1 VGQASSLPPT
11 DPESILADLT
21 QVKDN
26 VAIEPHPRSWE
37 ATMSELIDNSRHRIE
52 TLKGIIQR
60 LHDGAEPDNVKAEFG
75 DLLAEVGPTE
85 IAAMENAL
93 MAEGMP
99 QEEIQRMCD
108 VHAAV
113 LGGGAACATPEVPA
127 GHPVH
132 TFGLEN
138 RRIRELVAE
147 YRAAIAATR
156 DGGDRSAWAA
166 VHEALAG
173 VEVHYLR
180 KEYLVFPYLEKA
192 GIAGPP
198 KVMWG
203 VHDEIRAKIAAA
215 AEILQH
221 AGELSDDDLGLAVET
236 VIEPM
241 LEQVES
247 MTAKEDRILWPM
259 CLEHLTTRDWE
270 SVRNQWDE
278 FGEGLVEPAGVWLPV
293 MPQLPEKPVEL
304 PSDDAITLP
313 SGHLSLRQLTALLN
327 TLPFDVTFVDADD
340 RVAYFSEGGDR
351 IFDRTRAIIGRKVE
365 DCHPP
370 KSVHIVEQVV
380 ADLRSG
386 AREVAEFWIQLGPRF
401 VHIRYFPVRDDAG
414 EFLGILEVTQDIAP
428 LRALEGERRLLAE
441 LPAEGAQA

>member
-1 VGQASSLPPT
+1 
-11 DPESILADLT
+11 
-21 QVKDN
+21 
-26 VAIEPHPRSWE
+26 
-37 ATMSELIDNSRHRIE
+37 MSELIDNSRHRIE
-52 TLKGIIQR
+52 TLKGIIKK
-60 LHDGAEPDNVKAEFG
+60 LHDGAEADSLEAEFG

-99 QEEIQRMCD
+99 QQEIQRMCD

-113 LGGGAACATPEVPA
+113 LGGGAACAPAEVPA

-138 RRIRELVAE
+138 ERIRDVVAA
-147 YRAAIAATR
+147 YRAAVRRRDEQPDLAAWR
-156 DGGDRSAWAA
+156 QAHD
-166 VHEALAG
+166 ALAG

-203 VHDEIRAKIAAA
+203 VHDEIREKIAAA
-215 AEILQH
+215 AEVLES
-221 AGELSDDDLGLAVET
+221 AGELAGDELGLVVGT
-236 VIEPM
+236 VVDPM
-241 LEQVES
+241 LEQVEG
-247 MTAKEDRILWPM
+247 MTSKEDRILWPM

-270 SVRNQWDE
+270 EVRSQWDE

-293 MPQLPEKPVEL
+293 LPQLPEKPVEL

-340 RVAYFSEGGDR
+340 RVGFFTEGADR
-351 IFDRTRAIIGRKVE
+351 VFDRTRAIIGRKVE

-386 AREVAEFWIQLGPRF
+386 TRDVAEFWIQMGPRF
-401 VHIRYFPVRDDAG
+401 VHIRYFPVRDQSG
-414 EFLGILEVTQDIAP
+414 EFLGTLEVTQDIAP

-441 LPAEGAQA
+441 LPGDGVEA